1 MKLVLGLESSGRE
14 TEWVTLKTSRSPQSM
29 LEPVILIAP
38 HLDLVDIVQ
47 GCILLSYIKYVP
59 DLGDIEV

>member
-1 MKLVLGLESSGRE
+1 
-14 TEWVTLKTSRSPQSM
+14 M
-29 LEPVILIAP
+29 LEPVILIASQ
-38 HLDLVDIVQ
+38 LGLVDIVQ

>member
-1 MKLVLGLESSGRE
+1 
-14 TEWVTLKTSRSPQSM
+14 M
-29 LEPVILIAP
+29 LEPVLLIASQ
-38 HLDLVDIVQ
+38 LGLVDIVQ